1 MLSMN
6 HLIHVFAA
14 DGNAPPA
21 TGADLA
27 LFDPHAHHSGAEQ
40 LAELASDSHYTTVI
54 AFSRPAEDVL
64 AGPRPQPRLSRP
76 IVSLSG
82 SGSLRRS
89 SASL

>member
-14 DGNAPPA
+14 AGNAPPA

-27 LFDPHAHHSGAEQ
+27 LFDPHAHRSGAEQ

-54 AFSRPAEDVL
+54 VFSWSADDAPAGTGLQPRFSRPIA
-64 AGPRPQPRLSRP
+64 P
-76 IVSLSG
+76 LSG
-82 SGSLRRS
+82 SGSFRRS